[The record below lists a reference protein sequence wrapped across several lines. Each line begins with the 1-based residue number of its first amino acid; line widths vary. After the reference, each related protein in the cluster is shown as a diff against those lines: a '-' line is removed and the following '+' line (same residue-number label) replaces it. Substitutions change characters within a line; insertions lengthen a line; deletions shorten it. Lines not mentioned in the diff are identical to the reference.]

1 MSQEVADAFDR
12 DVSRTIGLRVASV
25 LALARK
31 DRGDALAPGLL
42 DRGQDPRLVVHKNVV
57 LRWIALLDVIQR
69 LFLVDINQHVAV
81 HGLRDAGP
89 LDLAGQEDDGSR
101 DHDAAAIEAS
111 VRGFSRPPD
120 RPEALV
126 KSRSDSK
133 ADADRMVSVQR
144 QRQLPSALPGW
155 FIRASLPRLRT
166 SCNGAVASAATDD
179 HARRNKAGA
188 ASALVPPVR
197 FTYRHRL
204 RRSASDRSSYHPR
217 VVGLS

>member
-89 LDLAGQEDDGSR
+89 LDLAGLEDHVTVG
-101 DHDAAAIEAS
+101 E
-111 VRGFSRPPD
+111 
-120 RPEALV
+120 
-126 KSRSDSK
+126 
-133 ADADRMVSVQR
+133 
-144 QRQLPSALPGW
+144 
-155 FIRASLPRLRT
+155 
-166 SCNGAVASAATDD
+166 
-179 HARRNKAGA
+179 
-188 ASALVPPVR
+188 
-197 FTYRHRL
+197 
-204 RRSASDRSSYHPR
+204 DRSEGTSPKSSHT
-217 VVGLS
+217 